1 MIILAFS
8 LSIKELIL
16 MQFILRGVL
25 YVVACQVVES
35 SAEAEKWKVV
45 EMYIW

>member
-1 MIILAFS
+1 MIVLAFT

-16 MQFILRGVL
+16 TQFILRGML
-25 YVVACQVVES
+25 YTVACQVVES